1 MTPSPRDALAVA
13 LDVSRD
19 SALTLGAQLAS
30 EVGYLK
36 VGLSLFVAH
45 GPEVVK
51 ALRDTGGRIF
61 LDLKLHDI
69 PNTVELAA
77 RAAGELGV
85 SLLTVHASGGEAMV
99 AAAVKGAAEGA
110 RAVGAQPPKI
120 LAVTVLTSLSA
131 DAIRQI
137 GFVDEPLAAVVRLAR
152 VAVDAG
158 AHGLVCSPREAS
170 AVRAAVGAGPLIVT
184 PGIRPAGV
192 ATQDQSRVETPADA
206 IAGGSDV
213 LVVGR
218 PITGAQDPVA
228 AARAIV
234 AEIAASPGR

>member
-1 MTPSPRDALAVA
+1 MSSSPRDALAVA
-13 LDVSRD
+13 LDLNADEAV
-19 SALTLGAQLAS
+19 ALGTRLAN

-36 VGLSLFVAH
+36 IGLSLFVAE
-45 GPEVVK
+45 GPSIVRT
-51 ALRDTGGRIF
+51 LRGTGARIF

-77 RAAGELGV
+77 RGAGALGV
-85 SLLTVHASGGEAMV
+85 SLLTIHASGGEAMV
-99 AAAVKGAAEGA
+99 AAAVRGAAEGA
-110 RAVGAQPPKI
+110 KSIGEAPPKI

-131 DAIRQI
+131 DDVQKA
-137 GFVDEPLAAVVRLAR
+137 GFREPPLEAATRLAKL
-152 VAVDAG
+152 AVGAG

-170 AVRAAVGAGPLIVT
+170 TIRAAVGSDPLIVT
-184 PGIRPAGV
+184 PGIRPAGS

-206 IAGGSDV
+206 IASGSDV

-218 PITGAQDPVA
+218 PITQAADPIA

-234 AEIAASPGR
+234 DEIGRAPRA